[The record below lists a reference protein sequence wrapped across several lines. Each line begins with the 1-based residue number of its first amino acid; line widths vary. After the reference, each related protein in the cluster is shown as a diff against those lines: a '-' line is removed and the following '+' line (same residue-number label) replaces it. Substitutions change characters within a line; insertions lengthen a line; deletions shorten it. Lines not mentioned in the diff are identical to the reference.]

1 MKRLKKV
8 GIIAVVCLSLVAC
21 QGGVPKEAL
30 ELSPE
35 SLQQRQ
41 TQTRR
46 FDTNNEAKL
55 LTSGAQVLQ
64 DLGFTVEDSET
75 KLGMI
80 AASKDRDAT
89 ETGQVIGAV
98 LLAILTKQAQAI
110 DDKQKI
116 RVSLITRPVSAK
128 ETLVRV
134 TFQRVVW
141 NTRGQV
147 SKTEPLDDPKRSI
160 QSRVFDTTDKA
171 KTQRTI
177 IATLQDLGFVI
188 DKADATL
195 GTVSATKLNGYAM
208 RMTVSVRDHG
218 TKQTLVRAS
227 AQYNQTAIEDPLPYQ
242 QFFTALEKAMFLTAH
257 DAD

>member
-1 MKRLKKV
+1 MTNTVKKT
-8 GIIAVVCLSLVAC
+8 ACAALVVLLLAGC
-21 QGGVPKEAL
+21 QTD
-30 ELSPE
+30 S
-35 SLQQRQ
+35 R
-41 TQTRR
+41 
-46 FDTNNEAKL
+46 D
-55 LTSGAQVLQ
+55 QVLA
-64 DLGFTVEDSET
+64 TSE
-75 KLGMI
+75 
-80 AASKDRDAT
+80 S
-89 ETGQVIGAV
+89 QVA
-98 LLAILTKQAQAI
+98 L
-110 DDKQKI
+110 
-116 RVSLITRPVSAK
+116 
-128 ETLVRV
+128 
-134 TFQRVVW
+134 
-141 NTRGQV
+141 
-147 SKTEPLDDPKRSI
+147 RSI

-227 AQYNQTAIEDPLPYQ
+227 AQYNQTSIEDPLPYQ

>member
-1 MKRLKKV
+1 MTNTVKKT
-8 GIIAVVCLSLVAC
+8 ACAALVVLLLAGC
-21 QGGVPKEAL
+21 QTD
-30 ELSPE
+30 S
-35 SLQQRQ
+35 R
-41 TQTRR
+41 
-46 FDTNNEAKL
+46 D
-55 LTSGAQVLQ
+55 QVLA
-64 DLGFTVEDSET
+64 TSE
-75 KLGMI
+75 
-80 AASKDRDAT
+80 S
-89 ETGQVIGAV
+89 QVA
-98 LLAILTKQAQAI
+98 L
-110 DDKQKI
+110 
-116 RVSLITRPVSAK
+116 
-128 ETLVRV
+128 
-134 TFQRVVW
+134 
-141 NTRGQV
+141 
-147 SKTEPLDDPKRSI
+147 RSI